1 MAGDSPET
9 FGVMRFEAII
19 VGQKRTLTLRVG
31 SGAVNRFCFCAAQ
44 SLDRAAVAPPATYLL
59 PFGTVTVT
67 FFLLAL
73 PDASRVSTT
82 IV

>member
-9 FGVMRFEAII
+9 FGGIRFEAII
-19 VGQKRTLTLRVG
+19 VGQNENVDFASGDRSCQPILCPGFPRTGTGYL
-31 SGAVNRFCFCAAQ
+31 
-44 SLDRAAVAPPATYLL
+44 LL

-67 FFLLAL
+67 LFVVAL
-73 PDASRVSTT
+73 PDASVAWTT